1 MKKISIFLMMLCFAI
16 FGVANAQT
24 LFSEGFEGGSMPTG
38 WTTDGPGTWSVGS
51 GDYSSSTGAG
61 LGTYNALIKHST
73 TGDVTKLITPTI
85 DLSSVTSATLSFM
98 HVQRS
103 WAGDIDELR
112 VYYRTS
118 STGTWTQLVEYTGA
132 VASWTTEE
140 DIALP
145 NTSATY
151 QLAFEHTDNYG
162 YGVGVDNVII
172 SAPPACPKPTNLA
185 ATTDGE
191 TATITWDGTAA
202 NGFIIDI
209 NGTPVTGQTSP
220 YTFNVELSTTYN
232 VTVTADC
239 DAAGTSESVSTSFT
253 TPDCIGGRVIEYT
266 LNDSY
271 GDGWNGN
278 AIQVVEG
285 CDIIAT
291 LTIENGYS
299 ETGTLTLCGD
309 YYEFVWVN
317 GSYASETSFTFS
329 EGGTTLFTKP
339 SSVSDGMVLYTIG
352 TQAMP
357 KPTDLTAGTPEAH
370 SVALSWTEN
379 GTATAWQ
386 ICVNGDETNLI
397 EANSNPF
404 TLTGLDYETAY
415 TVKVRSTDR
424 TGESCWSA
432 EVTFTSAA
440 SPCTKPTD
448 LAEENISF
456 TTADL
461 SWEGTSDSYVLQYRP
476 WNPAGDD
483 IITTSTLTTYTVDL
497 SQYEGIGSV
506 AIRHYDIS
514 DMFQLIVDNIE
525 VTNAAGTVVYSQD
538 FEDCGGNMPVE
549 FTNMD
554 LDGDGFTW
562 QIASSPSSNVDGTYG
577 IVSES
582 YNNDYGALTPD
593 NWLILSGI
601 QMGGQMTFQA
611 RGQDPAYAAEN
622 FAIYV
627 STENSIVEVPVTATT
642 YNVTDLT
649 PNTPY
654 AWQVKGICE
663 ADNEES
669 GWASSFFKT
678 KDDMLVFATAGNWNV
693 VSNWKDAEGNAVAA
707 LPTADNNVRIDA
719 AAVIPANYVANA
731 NKVTIGTG
739 SITIKDGGQ
748 LKQSAATLRVTMEK
762 EIAGYGESDGNYY
775 FIASPFNGR
784 TKFGNDGSTWSLVDN
799 ILEGEYDLYAFDP
812 TEELEWINYQANPGH
827 ISFLSEPTSSG
838 SGNPGMLYGE
848 GYLYA
853 NQDDTTLEFI
863 GTTGKSNNYSETR
876 DYTFDGESTDDWNGW
891 KLVGNM
897 FTCNAYI
904 NYVDADGEVMEA
916 DFYTLNNDNTYNLS
930 SSNVGLAPCT
940 GAFINYSA
948 TGKVQYATEAPAKAN
963 RSGMINMNVSRGN
976 KTVGQARVRFGQ
988 GHNLGSMSFRNGSR
1002 IYMNVDGNDYAVV
1015 YTENQGEMPV
1025 SFRAAEN
1032 GTYTLTFNTEDV
1044 ELGYLHLIDN
1054 MTGNDVNLLS
1064 TPSYSFEASTTDYAS
1079 RFRLVFATGN
1089 ADDDFAFFSNG
1100 SFVINNEGNATVQ
1113 VMDVNGRI
1121 ISSDSINGC
1130 ASVNVKAAAGVYMI
1144 RLVNGS
1150 NVKVQ
1155 KVVVK

>member
-1 MKKISIFLMMLCFAI
+1 VKVQSAC
-16 FGVANAQT
+16 
-24 LFSEGFEGGSMPTG
+24 GS
-38 WTTDGPGTWSVGS
+38 DWS
-51 GDYSSSTGAG
+51 
-61 LGTYNALIKHST
+61 
-73 TGDVTKLITPTI
+73 
-85 DLSSVTSATLSFM
+85 
-98 HVQRS
+98 
-103 WAGDIDELR
+103 DE
-112 VYYRTS
+112 V
-118 STGTWTQLVEYTGA
+118 
-132 VASWTTEE
+132 
-140 DIALP
+140 
-145 NTSATY
+145 
-151 QLAFEHTDNYG
+151 
-162 YGVGVDNVII
+162 
-172 SAPPACPKPTNLA
+172 
-185 ATTDGE
+185 
-191 TATITWDGTAA
+191 
-202 NGFIIDI
+202 
-209 NGTPVTGQTSP
+209 
-220 YTFNVELSTTYN
+220 
-232 VTVTADC
+232 
-239 DAAGTSESVSTSFT
+239 SFT
-253 TPDCIGGRVIEYT
+253 TPPCEGGHIIEYT

-291 LTIENGYS
+291 LTIEDGNS

-317 GSYASETSFTFS
+317 GSYASETSFTFT

-357 KPTDLTAGTPEAH
+357 KPTGLTTGTPEAH
-370 SVALSWTEN
+370 SAALSWTEN

-386 ICVNGDETNLI
+386 ICVNNDEDNLI
-397 EANSNPF
+397 DANSNPF
-404 TLTGLDYETAY
+404 TLTGLDSETDY
-415 TVKVRSTDR
+415 TVKVRSING

-432 EVTFTSAA
+432 ALTFTTAES
-440 SPCTKPTD
+440 SCTKPTN
-448 LAEENISF
+448 LAQANISF

-483 IITTSTLTTYTVDL
+483 IITTGEMVTYTVDL
-497 SQYEGIGSV
+497 SQYEGTGSV

-538 FEDCGGNMPVE
+538 FESCGGNMPSE
-549 FTNMD
+549 FSNMD
-554 LDGDGFTW
+554 LDGDGYMW
-562 QIASSPSSNVDGTYG
+562 EIASSPSSNVDGTYG
-577 IVSES
+577 IVSAS
-582 YNNDYGALTPD
+582 YDNSVGALTPD
-593 NWLILSGI
+593 NWLILSGLE
-601 QMGGQMTFQA
+601 MGGQMTFQA

-627 STENSIVEVPVTATT
+627 STERSIVEVPVTATT

-654 AWQVKGICE
+654 AWQVKGICS
-663 ADNEES
+663 DEES
-669 GWASSFFKT
+669 SYVSSFFKT
-678 KDDMLVFATAGNWNV
+678 KDDMFVFATTGNWNV

-719 AAVIPANYVANA
+719 AATIPAGYVAYA
-731 NKVTIGTG
+731 NKATIGTG

-748 LKQSAATLRVTMEK
+748 LKQNAATLRVTMEK

-784 TKFGNDGSTWSLVDN
+784 TLYSTSGSFSHVDN
-799 ILEGEYDLYAFDP
+799 MLTDDGEYDLYAFDA
-812 TEELEWINYQANPGH
+812 TAEDGLEWINYKSSSDHIAFQADNG
-827 ISFLSEPTSSG
+827 LAG
-838 SGNPGMLYGE
+838 LLYGE

-853 NQDDTTLEFI
+853 NQQ
-863 GTTGKSNNYSETR
+863 GTTIEFEGTAGKSNNYSETKN
-876 DYTFDGESTDDWNGW
+876 YTFDSEATDEWNGW
-891 KLVGNM
+891 ALVGNF

-904 NYVDADGEVMEA
+904 NYVNADGTVLDA

-930 SSNVGLAPCT
+930 HSNVGLAPCT
-940 GAFINYSA
+940 GALINYSA
-948 TGKVQYATEAPAKAN
+948 TGKVQYATEAPAKAGRN
-963 RSGMINMNVSRGN
+963 GMINMNVSRGN

-1025 SFRAAEN
+1025 SFNAAEN
-1032 GTYTLTFNTEDV
+1032 GTYTISFNTEDV

-1089 ADDDFAFFSNG
+1089 ADDEFAFFSNG
-1100 SFVINNEGNATVQ
+1100 SFVINNEGIATVQ

-1121 ISSDSINGC
+1121 LSSENINGC
-1130 ASVNVKAAAGVYMI
+1130 ANVNVKAAAGVYMI